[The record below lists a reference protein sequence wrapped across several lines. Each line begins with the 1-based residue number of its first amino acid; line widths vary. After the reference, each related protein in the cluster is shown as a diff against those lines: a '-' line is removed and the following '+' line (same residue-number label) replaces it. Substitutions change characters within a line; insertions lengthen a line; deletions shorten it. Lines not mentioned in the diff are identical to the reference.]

1 MVTELD
7 EPIQVEV
14 FFADGKTKPLWF
26 LWRGRKIAVKET
38 TFMWKHTEGVSTFAH
53 FAVTDGFDTYE
64 LVLNSKLFS
73 WRLRKVEVEWRGSS
87 ST

>member
-14 FFADGKTKPLWF
+14 FFAGGKVKPLWF

-38 TFMWKHTEGVSTFAH
+38 TFIWKHTEGASTFAH
-53 FAVTDGFDTYE
+53 FSVTDGVDTYE
-64 LVLNSKLFS
+64 LVLDSKCFS
-73 WRLRKVEVEWRGSS
+73 WKLHKVETAWKGSF